1 MHWSHFSR
9 LLSSLAVLVTA
20 TLLSALAQPAP
31 KTRVTYSEAYGKTG
45 APPEVT
51 AKDMPRFP
59 AVEPANAAATFQ
71 VKKGFRLELVASEP
85 LVNSPVTMA
94 FDEQGRLFVV
104 EMIDYSER
112 REETP
117 HAGRIRLL
125 EDTDG
130 DGKFDKS
137 TVFADNLPWPTAL
150 ICYDGG
156 IFVGATPDIIWLKD
170 TTGDGKADERKVVFT
185 GFGSGAARLNV
196 QALIN
201 SLNWGLDN
209 RIHGATGPI
218 GGNAVKST
226 ATNAGPALD
235 LRGRDFSF
243 DPRSM
248 SLQAESGG
256 GQYGLSFD
264 SLGRK
269 FVCSN
274 SDHLQMVLFGLRY
287 GARNSAF
294 AMPSPRISIAA
305 DGPAAEVFRLSPDEP
320 WRIVRTRWR
329 VSGVVPGMVEGG
341 GRVSGYFTGA
351 TGATIYR
358 GDAYGPEFVD
368 NAFIGDAGGNLVHR
382 KILSPNGVALTAK
395 RPADEQGIEFLAS
408 RDTWFRPV
416 HFQNAPDGCLYIADM
431 YREVIEHP
439 WSIPEAIKKHVDL
452 NSGNDRGRIW
462 RIVPENFKQPKLPKL
477 ATATTVQLVA
487 HLESPNGWT
496 RDTAARLLYERR
508 DRRAVPELEA
518 LFGRSRSAHARIHAL
533 YALQGLFALDT
544 RNLVA
549 GLADR
554 DERVREHAVKLSEG
568 AIVATKGNSTLAEKL
583 LGMTGDLSP
592 RVRYQLAFTLGDVRS
607 SARPKALADLIRR
620 DVESPWM
627 QAAVLSSLTDGVGE
641 VFTSLIHDV
650 RFRSTPGHEEF
661 LRKLAELIGVRN
673 NYAEARAILDFV
685 VKPDSHAP
693 VATIVRALGE
703 GAARA
708 GTTLGALDKL
718 SHLKG
723 VFANAA
729 QTVVNVQA
737 TDAARVQAVQLLA
750 LTSYAESGAKLLPL
764 LDSSAE
770 PLRLAAIGALA
781 RFPAPEVG
789 FELVKRWGTS
799 TPLARTATLAALTTR
814 PERALALL
822 QAVESGIVKP
832 TEIPT
837 VSVKALQSSK
847 DKSVSTLAA
856 RLFPAAPKPA
866 DALKTFQPA
875 LDLRGD
881 AARGKPVF
889 LERCASCHRAGTD
902 GFALGPDFVTVKT
915 AGKDK
920 LLASIVDPNAEIA
933 PQFIAFQ
940 VDTRDD
946 ESYTALIGNETPSH
960 VTLRMASGQ
969 DITLPRTKVKGV
981 KSSGQSLM
989 PENLTAGLTMQGLA
1003 DLLEFILTAPAP
1015 K

>member
-1 MHWSHFSR
+1 MSR
-9 LLSSLAVLVTA
+9 LHPIRLLLTGAALLALTILPA
-20 TLLSALAQPAP
+20 TAQPAP

-45 APPEVT
+45 TPPEVT

-59 AVEPANAAATFQ
+59 AVEPARAVETFQ
-71 VKKGFRLELVASEP
+71 VKKGFRLELVAAEP

-94 FDEQGRLFVV
+94 FDENGRLYVV

-112 REETP
+112 RDETP

-137 TVFADNLPWPTAL
+137 TVFADNLPWPTAV
-150 ICYDGG
+150 ICYGGG

-170 TTGDGKADERKVVFT
+170 TNGDGKADERKVVFT
-185 GFGSGAARLNV
+185 GFGSGASRLNV

-201 SLNWGLDN
+201 SFNWGLDN

-218 GGNAVKST
+218 GGNDVKST
-226 ATNAGPALD
+226 ATNGGPALD
-235 LRGRDFSF
+235 LRGRDFNL
-243 DPRSM
+243 DPRSLRM
-248 SLQAESGG
+248 QAEAGG

-264 SLGRK
+264 SFGRK

-274 SDHLQMVLFGLRY
+274 SDHLQMLLFDLRY
-287 GARNSAF
+287 AARNPAF
-294 AMPSPRISIAA
+294 PMPSPRISIAA

-329 VSGVVPGMVEGG
+329 ISGVVPGAVEGG

-358 GDAYGPEFVD
+358 GHAYGPEFVD

-382 KILSPNGVALTAK
+382 KILSPNGVALTGR

-439 WSIPEAIKKHVDL
+439 WSIPEAIKKHIDL
-452 NSGNDRGRIW
+452 NSGNNRGRIW
-462 RIVPENFKQPKLPKL
+462 RVVPENFQQPKPTKL
-477 ATATTVQLVA
+477 GTATTAQLVA
-487 HLESPNGWT
+487 NLDSPNGWT
-496 RDTAARLLYERR
+496 RDTAARLLYERQ
-508 DRRAVPELEA
+508 DRRAVPELETLLA
-518 LFGRSRSAHARIHAL
+518 KSRSAHGRMHVL
-533 YALQGLFALDT
+533 YALQGLLALDAKH
-544 RNLVA
+544 LLA
-549 GLADR
+549 GLADS
-554 DERVREHAVKLSEG
+554 DERVREHAIKLSETV
-568 AIVATKGNSTLAEKL
+568 VAGGRGSGGVAEKL
-583 LGMTGDLSP
+583 LSMTGDLSP

-607 SARPKALADLIRR
+607 AARPKALADLIRR
-620 DVESPWM
+620 DVESQWM
-627 QAAVLSSLTDGVGE
+627 QAAVLSSLTDGAGE
-641 VFTSLIHDV
+641 VFTALAHDL
-650 RFRSTPGHEEF
+650 RFRSTPGNEEF
-661 LRKLAELIGVRN
+661 LRKLAEMIGARN
-673 NYAEARAILDFV
+673 SYAEVKPVLEFAA
-685 VKPDSHAP
+685 KPDSRAP
-693 VATIVRALGE
+693 VATIVRALGD

-708 GTTLGALDKL
+708 GTTLAALDKL

-729 QTVVNVQA
+729 QTIGDEKA
-737 TDAARVQAVQLLA
+737 AETARVQAAQLLA
-750 LTSYAESGAKLLPL
+750 LTSHAESGSKLVPL
-764 LDSSAE
+764 LDSPSE
-770 PLRLAAIGALA
+770 PLKLAALASLA

-789 FELVKRWGTS
+789 GELVKRWS
-799 TPLARTATLAALTTR
+799 SFSPRARTDALAALTTR
-814 PERALALL
+814 PDRALTLL
-822 QAVESGIVKP
+822 KAVESGTVKP
-832 TEIPT
+832 ADLPAA
-837 VSVKALQSSK
+837 SVKALQASR
-847 DKSVSTLAA
+847 DKSVAALAA
-856 RLFPAAPKPA
+856 KVFPPAPKPA
-866 DALKTFQPA
+866 DVLKSFQPA

-881 AARGKPVF
+881 AARGKAVF

-915 AGKDK
+915 AGKEK
-920 LLASIVDPNAEIA
+920 LLSSIIEPNAEIA

-940 VDTRDD
+940 VDTKDD
-946 ESYTALIGNETPSH
+946 ESYTALIGNETPSN

-969 DITLPRTKVKGV
+969 TVTLSRAKVKGM

-989 PENLTAGLTMQGLA
+989 PENLTAGLTPQGMA
-1003 DLLEFILTAPAP
+1003 DLLEFVLTAPAP